1 MIEIAVCDDDKFTV
15 NYIVNTLTHISKK
28 NNLYINIHTFTS
40 GMEFISNYNPS
51 KSYDIIFLDIL
62 LDSLNGIDIAKHI
75 RENNDITK
83 IIFISSSSE
92 YILDGYDVEASNYLI
107 KPLDYEKLNKV
118 FIKAIKSLYNTNSKL
133 LKINHGSKTITLPL
147 SKVLYFEVYNRKVIA
162 ILDNSTI
169 EFYSRLSD
177 IEVLISKYNFVRCHR
192 SYLVNVCKIS
202 QLSSSEITLNNFAK
216 IPIGKKYINNVENA
230 FFKFIDSI

>member
-1 MIEIAVCDDDKFTV
+1 MIEIAICDDDKFTV
-15 NYIVNTLTHISKK
+15 DYIVNTLTHISKK

-133 LKINHGSKTITLPL
+133 LKINQGSKTITLPL

-177 IEVLISKYNFVRCHR
+177 IEVLISNYNFVRCHR

-202 QLSSSEITLNNFAK
+202 QLSSSEITLNNFTK

>member
-83 IIFISSSSE
+83 IIFISNSSE

-133 LKINHGSKTITLPL
+133 LKINQGSKIITLPL
-147 SKVLYFEVYNRKVIA
+147 SKVLYFEVFNRKVAA

-169 EFYSRLSD
+169 EFYGRLSD
-177 IEVLISKYNFVRCHR
+177 VESLISNYNFVRCHR
-192 SYLVNVCKIS
+192 SYLVNICKIS
-202 QLSSSEITLNNFAK
+202 QLSSSEITLNNFTK
-216 IPIGKKYINNVENA
+216 IPIGKKYITNLENE
-230 FFKFIDSI
+230 FFNFIDSI

>member
-15 NYIVNTLTHISKK
+15 DYIVNTLTHISKK

-118 FIKAIKSLYNTNSKL
+118 FIKAIKSLYNISSIL
-133 LKINHGSKTITLPL
+133 L
-147 SKVLYFEVYNRKVIA
+147 
-162 ILDNSTI
+162 
-169 EFYSRLSD
+169 
-177 IEVLISKYNFVRCHR
+177 
-192 SYLVNVCKIS
+192 
-202 QLSSSEITLNNFAK
+202 
-216 IPIGKKYINNVENA
+216 
-230 FFKFIDSI
+230 

>member
-15 NYIVNTLTHISKK
+15 DYIVNTLTHISKK

>member
-15 NYIVNTLTHISKK
+15 DYIVNTLTHISKK

-40 GMEFISNYNPS
+40 GMDFILNYNPS

>member
-1 MIEIAVCDDDKFTV
+1 MIEIAICDDDKLV
-15 NYIVNTLTHISKK
+15 IDYIVTTLTQISKK

-40 GMEFISNYNPS
+40 GMEFISNYNTS

-62 LDSLNGIDIAKHI
+62 LDCLNGIDIAKHI
-75 RENNDITK
+75 RETNDITK

-133 LKINHGSKTITLPL
+133 LKINQGSKIITLPL

-177 IEVLISKYNFVRCHR
+177 IEALISNYNFVRCHR

-202 QLSSSEITLNNFAK
+202 QLSSSEITLNNLTK
-216 IPIGKKYINNVENA
+216 IPVGKKYINNVENA
-230 FFKFIDSI
+230 FFNFIDSI

>member
-1 MIEIAVCDDDKFTV
+1 MIEIAICDDDKFV
-15 NYIVNTLTHISKK
+15 VDYIVNTLTHISKK

-40 GMEFISNYNPS
+40 GMEFISNYNTS

-75 RENNDITK
+75 RETNDITK
-83 IIFISSSSE
+83 IILISSSSE
-92 YILDGYDVEASNYLI
+92 YILDGYDVEASNYLV
-107 KPLDYEKLNKV
+107 KPLDYEKLYKV

-133 LKINHGSKTITLPL
+133 LKINQGSKIITLPL
-147 SKVLYFEVYNRKVIA
+147 SKVLYFEVYNRKVVA
-162 ILDNSTI
+162 VLDSSTI

-177 IEVLISKYNFVRCHR
+177 IESLISNYNFVRCHR

-202 QLSSSEITLNNFAK
+202 QLSSSEIILNSLTK
-216 IPIGKKYINNVENA
+216 IPVGKKYINNVENA
-230 FFKFIDSI
+230 FFNFIDSI